1 MTATQGAVARVQT
14 GPAQLVRDHRN
25 DFAAVLPTH
34 IKPETF
40 VRVAVGVV
48 NRDENLRA
56 AATRDP
62 GSLMVALLDAAR
74 QGLEP
79 GTEQYYL
86 TVRAGKVLGV
96 RGYQGEIE
104 LIYRAGAVSSVI
116 AEVVYA
122 ADQFSYQPGKD
133 ERPHHVIDWD
143 ADDRGPIRLAYAY
156 AVMKDG
162 ATSKVVIV
170 NKARVQRA
178 KQASATA
185 GKSHSPW
192 TSDEAA
198 MWLKTAVH
206 DLRKW
211 VPTSA
216 EYLRAQREASQPNPA
231 PPVPAQPTWEPQEDR
246 VDTVTGEIHDAEIVE
261 DPPAEPD
268 GWPQVAAI
276 PEAGR

>member
-1 MTATQGAVARVQT
+1 MTTTQTAVAKIQA

-25 DFAAVLPTH
+25 DFAAVLPSH

-48 NRDENLRA
+48 NRDQNLRA
-56 AATRDP
+56 AAERDP

-86 TVRAGKVLGV
+86 TVRSGKVLGV

-122 ADQFSYQPGKD
+122 NDGFDYQPGRD
-133 ERPHHVIDWD
+133 ERPAHVIDWD
-143 ADDRGPIRLAYAY
+143 SDDRGPIRLAYAY

-170 NKARVQRA
+170 NKARIKRA
-178 KQASATA
+178 QDASSTA
-185 GKSHSPW
+185 GKSFSPW
-192 TSDEAA
+192 MSDEAA

-216 EYLRAQREASQPNPA
+216 EYLRAQREASQPNPTPA
-231 PPVPAQPTWEPQEDR
+231 LPPSWQPQEDR
-246 VDTVTGEIHDAEIVE
+246 VDVATGEVVEAEIVE
-261 DPPAEPD
+261 DEPVQDWPAVQEP
-268 GWPQVAAI
+268 GA
-276 PEAGR
+276 